1 LLQLLFAYFVLLT
14 FVLMVT
20 WPQSSQPINN
30 SWFALEQTNVSALVI
45 LALIYGSWLSGTARA
60 KVRDTLIALLC
71 FQLLSLPLK
80 VASFAA
86 SFPGVPLWWS
96 LVTISLTVIAFFG
109 FGLAVGRSFDMLR
122 LGLLKPLTA
131 PLVIGGAFAL
141 DIGMGVPIL
150 NPFGTLSQPSGVYM
164 MSIAGIAL
172 LVLVYLLRPA
182 KITTVHTDTSN

>member
-1 LLQLLFAYFVLLT
+1 MMTWLEPLVWRLKQSDLLQLLFAYFVLLT

-20 WPQSSQPINN
+20 WPQPGQPINN

-45 LALIYGSWLSGTARA
+45 LALIYGSWLSSTPRP
-60 KVRDTLIALLC
+60 KVRNTLIALLC

-80 VASFAA
+80 MASFAA

-96 LVTISLTVIAFFG
+96 LITISLTVIAFFG
-109 FGLAVGRSFDMLR
+109 FGLALGRAFDAIN

-141 DIGMGVPIL
+141 DVGMGVP
-150 NPFGTLSQPSGVYM
+150 
-164 MSIAGIAL
+164 
-172 LVLVYLLRPA
+172 
-182 KITTVHTDTSN
+182 